1 MSTFTTAN
9 KMSAQLN
16 HLVTQIQAQPT
27 PSDTH
32 TILTQLQ
39 ALQLQFAQQIQHHRA
54 DADQTSTQNQQQLQL
69 QQQHVYQL
77 TLARDNLNKGV
88 NNSSLA
94 AFDQARQDV
103 VDAQTQLEALQT
115 TDKTSEATRSQQLG
129 MLAKG
134 EADTMLWIAQVLSST
149 DPKKANVYFRVC
161 IQRYRGLYGVTTD
174 KGRDHWLKQLPDDAS
189 KIVSACQMSP
199 AVLSALNGVVGEA
212 SALVARAQCTLHGC
226 IEDKDKSTGTA
237 FQDFAT
243 GFQIYRRLGNVP
255 EVVHVLRS
263 VVRFRRVL
271 GQYRCC
277 AIGEH
282 MLIHVLQSLQDF
294 GGMVRAG
301 MNESMYCVL
310 AAQHPEEKVAP
321 SRLAAVFPVGAKPYL
336 HEESGSEAL
345 GSEALGN
352 VEVDSEKA
360 KRGWVQRYLRLA
372 ASAANTS
379 VAMCTMIEEQGLGKV
394 LEGGGDSGEGGGLK
408 CAAHYQLSKVYQLA
422 WETSKKG
429 GQLPVSVSL
438 WSFLSWAGL

>member
-1 MSTFTTAN
+1 
-9 KMSAQLN
+9 MSAQLN
-16 HLVTQIQAQPT
+16 LLVTQIQSLPPA
-27 PSDTH
+27 SDTRA
-32 TILTQLQ
+32 IMAQLKD
-39 ALQLQFAQQIQHHRA
+39 LQLQFAQQIQQHSA
-54 DADQTSTQNQQQLQL
+54 AADQTADQNQDKLRAA
-69 QQQHVYQL
+69 QQHVYQL
-77 TLARDNLNKGV
+77 TMDRDNLNKGV

-94 AFDQARQDV
+94 AYDQARQDV
-103 VDAQTQLEALQT
+103 VDAQTQLEAMQT

-134 EADTMLWIAQVLSST
+134 EADTMLWIAQLLFST

-174 KGRDHWLKQLPDDAS
+174 KGRDQWLKQLPDDAS

-212 SALVARAQCTLHGC
+212 SALVARAQCTLHGGV
-226 IEDKDKSTGTA
+226 EDNGKGTGTGTGNA
-237 FQDFAT
+237 FRDFAT

-263 VVRFRRVL
+263 VVRFRRAL
-271 GQYRCC
+271 GEYRCC

-310 AAQHPEEKVAP
+310 AAQHPEKPPAP
-321 SRLAAVFPVGAKPYL
+321 SRLAAVFPSGAKPYL
-336 HEESGSEAL
+336 QEESDGEAS
-345 GSEALGN
+345 G
-352 VEVDSEKA
+352 EVASDGERA

-372 ASAANTS
+372 ASAANTA
-379 VAMCTMIEEQGLGKV
+379 VAMCTMIEEQGLGQV
-394 LEGGGDSGEGGGLK
+394 LRARVSPAGGGPEGAREGGEGLEGGGLK

-422 WETSKKG
+422 WETSKHG
-429 GQLPVSVSL
+429 GQLPVSVR
-438 WSFLSWAGL
+438 